1 METSLV
7 QQQSDR
13 VTIERVVLYRVRVP
27 LREPFRISNGEVTAK
42 DAVLVEVNTA
52 QGLTGWGEAS
62 PMAGSFYSVDT
73 PESVW
78 TALGK
83 KLIPLFL
90 ADNMI
95 EAPRFF
101 ERLREVEGDPFAKAG
116 LEGALWDAYALARNV
131 PLHQLFGVAA
141 RLVPSGVAIG
151 IYQTTG
157 ELLDRVERYLSEGYR
172 RVKIKIQPGWD
183 EEPVAAVRARFPD
196 VSLMV
201 DANAAYTINAAPV
214 FRRLDSYGLM
224 MIEQPLAREAYREAA
239 ELQRELR
246 TPLCA
251 DESADSLDALDQ
263 LIALEAAR
271 IINVKVQRVGGLSEA
286 LLILARARAAGLGC
300 WVGTMPELGI
310 ASAQGLHLAAH
321 EGFTFPTDIEASARW
336 YADDIVEPAIEIDAQ
351 GFIHLPGGA
360 GTGFRVNRAQVERYT
375 IATEEF
381 NL

>member
-1 METSLV
+1 MDTSLV
-7 QQQSDR
+7 QQQSNKVAID
-13 VTIERVVLYRVRVP
+13 RVVLYRVRVP
-27 LREPFRISNGEVTAK
+27 LREPFRISNGEVREK
-42 DAVLVEVNTA
+42 DAILVEMNTT

-62 PMAGSFYSVDT
+62 PMAGSFYSADT

-78 TALGK
+78 TTLG
-83 KLIPLFL
+83 KLIPLVL
-90 ADNMI
+90 DNSEI
-95 EAPRFF
+95 EGPRFF

-116 LEGALWDAYALARNV
+116 LEGALWDAYALARQV

-151 IYQTTG
+151 IYQATD
-157 ELLDRVERYLSEGYR
+157 ELLDRVEHYLRAGYR

-201 DANAAYTINAAPV
+201 DANAAYTINDAQI
-214 FRRLDSYGLM
+214 FRQLDTYGLM

-239 ELQRELR
+239 ALQRELR

-251 DESADSLDALDQ
+251 DESAESIDALDN

-271 IINVKVQRVGGLSEA
+271 IVNIKIQRVGGLSEA
-286 LLILARARAAGLGC
+286 LQMLARARAAGLGC

-310 ASAQGLHLAAH
+310 GSAQGLQLAAH

-336 YADDIVEPAIEIDAQ
+336 YVEDIIEPAIEIDAQ

-381 NL
+381 KL